1 MKHVSILVPA
11 DAVLA
16 SIDDPRVMF
25 TAVNDFLES
34 SGRLRYFDVKLVG
47 ISKEVKLHNGSFSV
61 HVDALLPDVKQT
73 DLVIVPAIGGDFKKT
88 LEANKE
94 LVPWIV
100 GQYENGAEVMSLCSG
115 AFLLA
120 YTGLLDGKH
129 CSTHWMHANTFR
141 NMFPEVCLTD
151 EKIITEEQG
160 IYTSGGATS
169 YWNLFL
175 YLVEKFVGRDM
186 AILASKYF
194 VLEMDRN
201 SQSEFIMF
209 KGQKE
214 HEDND
219 IRKAQEYIETNYRER
234 ITVDQLVSMFC
245 MGRRSFERR
254 FKKATSNTVVE
265 YIQRV
270 KIEAAKKSLESSN
283 DRVNEVVYDV
293 GFSDPKA
300 FRTSFKKITG
310 LSPLQYRNKYNP
322 AAAHVSA

>member
-1 MKHVSILVPA
+1 MPE

-25 TAVNDFLES
+25 TAVNDFLHAM
-34 SGRLRYFDVKLVG
+34 GRPRYFDVKLVG
-47 ISKEVKLHNGSFSV
+47 LSKEVRLHNGAFSV
-61 HVDALLPDVKQT
+61 HIDALLQDVLKT
-73 DLVIVPAIGGDFKKT
+73 DLVIVPAIGSDFNST
-88 LEANKE
+88 LDTNKG

-100 GQYENGAEVMSLCSG
+100 NQYENGAEVMSLCSG

-120 YTGLLDGKH
+120 YTGLLNGKH

-141 NMFPEVCLTD
+141 SMFPDVHLAD
-151 EKIITEEQG
+151 KKIITEEQG

-175 YLVEKFVGRDM
+175 YFVEKYVGRDI
-186 AILASKYF
+186 AIMASKYF
-194 VLEMDRN
+194 VLEMDRY
-201 SQSEFIMF
+201 SQSEFTMF

-214 HEDND
+214 HEDD
-219 IRKAQEYIETNYRER
+219 AIKMAQEYIETNYTER
-234 ITVDQLVSMFC
+234 ITVDQLVTMFSI
-245 MGRRSFERR
+245 GRRSFERR

-265 YIQRV
+265 YIHRV

-283 DRVNEVVYDV
+283 NRVSEVVYHV

-300 FRTSFKKITG
+300 FRTSFKRITG

-322 AAAHVSA
+322 AAQVSE